1 MSSIYPATMRR
12 LINELSKLPSIG
24 EKSAGRLAYHLLT
37 GDTSASNDLAEA
49 IREAV
54 ERVSLCTVCYFISES
69 PICPLCQD
77 VRRAHDVLCVVEK
90 PADVIALEK
99 SGGFRGIYHVLH
111 GVWSPLK
118 GIGPEHTKISE
129 LLRRLQLDESTLAA
143 ERDPLKLP
151 LQEVILAT
159 STTVEGDATALY
171 VAGLVEELGVKVT
184 RIAQGIPKGGELEY
198 ADELTLNLSMEGRRS
213 L

>member
-1 MSSIYPATMRR
+1 MRR

-37 GDTSASNDLAEA
+37 GDSSASMELAEA
-49 IREAV
+49 IQAAV
-54 ERVSLCTVCYFISES
+54 EKVSQCSVCYFISES
-69 PICPLCQD
+69 PICSLCQD
-77 VRRAHDVLCVVEK
+77 ERRTRDVLCVVEK
-90 PADVIALEK
+90 PADIIALEK

-118 GIGPEHTKISE
+118 GIGPEQTKISQ
-129 LLRRLQLDESTLAA
+129 LVRRLQLDEETKAID
-143 ERDPLKLP
+143 EDPIQLP

-198 ADELTLNLSMEGRRS
+198 ADELTLNLSLEGRRA